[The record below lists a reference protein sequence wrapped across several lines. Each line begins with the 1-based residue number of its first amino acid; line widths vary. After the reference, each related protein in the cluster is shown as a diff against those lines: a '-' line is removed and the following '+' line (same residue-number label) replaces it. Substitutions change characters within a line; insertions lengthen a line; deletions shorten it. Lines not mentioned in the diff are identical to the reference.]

1 MEGFHDH
8 RPPEQLPCRRPDHN
22 LVVRRCLL
30 QPGRRP
36 YHGPRNGIAERGP
49 GPCDHDVARFDARPR
64 PVDDA
69 LDPRRAAVQRQT
81 CSLCVGNGP
90 HGPQRVV
97 LPCHREPEER
107 DQGVPE
113 LALDAPTV
121 PLDHL
126 GRDPRAV
133 GPEAPDGLSIRVGV
147 RAGGDVEGRD
157 RRGASLPGK
166 PGPRRAQG
174 PCAGAVC
181 RRQLE

>member
-1 MEGFHDH
+1 MITAP
-8 RPPEQLPCRRPDHN
+8 RSSC
-22 LVVRRCLL
+22 CAA
-30 QPGRRP
+30 
-36 YHGPRNGIAERGP
+36 GPTTIWSSGAACCNRVAALTTGPATQSRSAAP
-49 GPCDHDVARFDARPR
+49 GPATTMSPASMPPR
-64 PVDDA
+64 PVQDA
-69 LDPRRAAVQRQT
+69 LDPRRAVVQRQN

-113 LALDAPTV
+113 LALDAPAV

-133 GPEAPDGLSIRVGV
+133 GAEAPDGLSIRVRV

-157 RRGASLPGK
+157 RRCASLPGK
-166 PGPRRAQG
+166 PGPRRAEESCLG
-174 PCAGAVC
+174 VVC